1 MDINLSSLL
10 VTDYSNAQGQF
21 VNKAQPSR
29 RMKAY
34 NTIIQTYKVHYY
46 LIVELSTSQSRGPN
60 LPFNVNH
67 ASTFV
72 VWNIFVVWYLVKRG
86 QSTQFI
92 FIRVHV

>member
-46 LIVELSTSQSRGPN
+46 LIVELSTS
-60 LPFNVNH
+60 
-67 ASTFV
+67 
-72 VWNIFVVWYLVKRG
+72 
-86 QSTQFI
+86 
-92 FIRVHV
+92 